1 MQFPHTYF
9 EDEIREGFYIT
20 GAMKRA
26 WAAQLEVLEEIDKV
40 CKKHNIRWF
49 ADCGTLLGAV
59 RHRGY
64 IPWDD
69 DMDIVMKRKDYQR
82 FLTEAVPDM
91 AECFVRII
99 SSSIRWQNRSF
110 RRVLL
115 Y

>member
-1 MQFPHTYF
+1 
-9 EDEIREGFYIT
+9 
-20 GAMKRA
+20 MKRA

-69 DMDIVMKRKDYQR
+69 DMDICMLRPDYIKFNQ
-82 FLTEAVPDM
+82 V
-91 AECFVRII
+91 AEQELPKSFV
-99 SSSIRWQNRSF
+99 
-110 RRVLL
+110 VLNMHK
-115 Y
+115 

>member
-64 IPWDD
+64 IPWHASSGL
-69 DMDIVMKRKDYQR
+69 YQVQSGGR
-82 FLTEAVPDM
+82 TGASEEFCCIEYA
-91 AECFVRII
+91 
-99 SSSIRWQNRSF
+99 
-110 RRVLL
+110 
-115 Y
+115 